1 MNARIVEEVASAV
14 LYEGYI
20 LYPYRASAV
29 KNRKRFNFGVVSPPA
44 YCEALE
50 GTATSAMQTECL
62 VVGGPLAELEV
73 KVRFLH
79 IVARVAG
86 KLAFPLPELP
96 GGKAPDFRAVESVE
110 VQGRVYRTWQEAAE
124 REVTLPACSLAEI
137 AALGVAR
144 EFSFP
149 AAAGFEPLCEQGG
162 RVAAVLM
169 RQQEPLQGRVE
180 VAAEAAAGTSALPT
194 IGGDSLFRVRVRIS
208 NLTALDAAHDSEAA
222 LARSLVSTHTLLS
235 VRGGEFVSLLDPCE
249 PYKDAAAACRNLG
262 TFPVLA
268 GEEGRRDTLL
278 SSPIILYDYPRV
290 AAESAGQFFDGTEVD
305 EMLAL
310 RIMTLT
316 DDEKRE
322 MGQVDERARQL
333 LERTE
338 ALPPERLMKLHGV
351 LRGLR
356 SVESA
361 EEDRA

>member
-1 MNARIVEEVASAV
+1 MNARVVEEVANAV

-50 GTATSAMQTECL
+50 GTATSAIQTEWL

-79 IVARVAG
+79 IVARIVG
-86 KLAFPLPELP
+86 ELAFPLPELP
-96 GGKAPDFRAVESVE
+96 GGKAPDFRAVQSVE
-110 VQGRVYRTWQEAAE
+110 VQGRVYQTWQEAAE

-137 AALGVAR
+137 AALRVSR

-149 AAAGFEPLCEQGG
+149 AASEFEPLREQSG

-169 RQQEPLQGRVE
+169 RKQEPLEGRVE
-180 VAAEAAAGTSALPT
+180 VAAEAEAETSALPT
-194 IGGDSLFRVRVRIS
+194 IGGDSLFRLRARIS
-208 NLTALDAAHDSEAA
+208 NLTALDAAHDSDAA
-222 LARSLVSTHTLLS
+222 LARSMVSTHTLLS
-235 VRGGEFVSLLDPCE
+235 VRGGEFVSLLDPSE
-249 PYKDAAAACRNLG
+249 PYKDAAACRNLE

-290 AAESAGQFFDGTEVD
+290 ATESAGQFFDGTEID

-338 ALPPERLMKLHGV
+338 ALLPEHLMKLHGV